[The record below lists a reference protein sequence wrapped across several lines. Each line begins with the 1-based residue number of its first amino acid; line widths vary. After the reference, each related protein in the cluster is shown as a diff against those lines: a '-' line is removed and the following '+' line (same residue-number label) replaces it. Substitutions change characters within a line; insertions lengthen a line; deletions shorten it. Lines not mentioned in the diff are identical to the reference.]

1 MNKSDK
7 RLELK
12 RARSSV
18 CNHPLK
24 KKKERKRAAEEDVCA
39 FEGRGGGKGE
49 VRRVLK
55 FEWLTS

>member
-7 RLELK
+7 RFELK

-24 KKKERKRAAEEDVCA
+24 EKRADEEDVCA

-55 FEWLTS
+55 FKWLTS